1 MMDSLG
7 KQSQAGIAAAHDAT
21 DALAL
26 QGGLMFLDG
35 WPGFDELE
43 TTTEKPEYTERLSS
57 KKQ

>member
-7 KQSQAGIAAAHDAT
+7 QQGEAGIAAAEDAT
-21 DALAL
+21 DALAI

-35 WPGFDELE
+35 WHGFDELE